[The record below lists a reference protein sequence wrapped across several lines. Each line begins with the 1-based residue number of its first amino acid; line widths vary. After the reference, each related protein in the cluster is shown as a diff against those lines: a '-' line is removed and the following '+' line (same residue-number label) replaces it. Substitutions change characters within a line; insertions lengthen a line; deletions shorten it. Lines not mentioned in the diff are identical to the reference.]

1 MAKLVGARVYNNAN
15 ISIADA
21 SEVALTF
28 NTERYD
34 TDSIHNTSSNT
45 ERLTCNTTGKYLI
58 SASVY
63 FATDAGGT
71 LRILRIYLN
80 NTTIISQVW
89 QPDSSS
95 GNNTLETTC
104 TYELSATNYVTA
116 KVYQNSG
123 GAINVALVANSS
135 PEFMMH
141 RIGQEQR

>member
-1 MAKLVGARVYNNAN
+1 MAKLVGARVYNDAN
-15 ISIADA
+15 ISIANA
-21 SEVALTF
+21 TEVALTF

-34 TDSIHNTSSNT
+34 TDSIHDTGSNT

-58 SASVY
+58 SASLS
-63 FATDAGGT
+63 FATDAGGS

-89 QPDSSS
+89 QPNSAS
-95 GNNTLETTC
+95 GNNTLESTC

-123 GAINVALVANSS
+123 GAIDASLVANSS

-141 RIGQEQR
+141 RIG

>member
-1 MAKLVGARVYNNAN
+1 MAKLVGARVYNDAN
-15 ISIADA
+15 ISIANA
-21 SEVALTF
+21 TEVALTF
-28 NTERYD
+28 
-34 TDSIHNTSSNT
+34 NT

-58 SASVY
+58 SASLS
-63 FATDAGGT
+63 FATDAGGN

-89 QPDSSS
+89 QPNSAS
-95 GNNTLETTC
+95 GNNTLESTC

-123 GAINVALVANSS
+123 GAIDASLVANSS

-141 RIGQEQR
+141 RIG

>member
-1 MAKLVGARVYNNAN
+1 MAKLVGARVYNDAN
-15 ISIADA
+15 ISIANA
-21 SEVALTF
+21 TEVALTF

-34 TDSIHNTSSNT
+34 TDSIHDTGSNT

-58 SASVY
+58 SASLS
-63 FATDAGGT
+63 FATDAGGN

-89 QPDSSS
+89 QPNSAS
-95 GNNTLETTC
+95 GNNTLESTC

-123 GAINVALVANSS
+123 GAIDASLVANSS

-141 RIGQEQR
+141 RIG